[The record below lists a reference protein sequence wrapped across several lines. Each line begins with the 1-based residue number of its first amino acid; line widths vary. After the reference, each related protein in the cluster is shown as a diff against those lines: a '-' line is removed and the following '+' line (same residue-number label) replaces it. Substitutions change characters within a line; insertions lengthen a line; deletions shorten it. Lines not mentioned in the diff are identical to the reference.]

1 MPVNELLLLVVLGLP
16 LLAAGVI
23 RLSQRRLCCA
33 HQGWVLGAMMA
44 VLFAGALSLLPTVEA
59 QQAVEFNIP
68 WIPQLGLS
76 FSLYLDGLALLF
88 VLLVTGMGAA
98 ILAYAGYYFE
108 DPEQSGRFF
117 QLMLIFSSSMLAL
130 VLAGNVITLFI
141 GWELTSVISFLLIS
155 FKGSDSEGRAGAL
168 QALIITGAGGLALL
182 VGLLLMGTA
191 VGSMEISQILSSGEL
206 LQQHPWYSAIAILLM
221 IGAFSKSAQFPLH
234 FWLPGAMSAPTPA
247 SAFLHSATM
256 VKAGIFLLLRFNPV
270 LSGTPL
276 WENSLVW
283 VGGATML
290 FAAILAMWQ
299 IDLKGILAYTTIS
312 QLGSLVLLI
321 GLPGDVGLKAALLG
335 ILAHA
340 LYKGTL
346 FLVAGTVDHATGTR
360 NIRELGNL
368 ARTMPGF
375 ALVTGIAAFSM
386 AGIPPL
392 LGFVSKE
399 GFLEAVLNFPAIF
412 AISFV
417 QVILTVAIA
426 LRFFWDVFFRP
437 PRIELPQ
444 QEHKQHD
451 FHHPYGD
458 DAYDFSH
465 QHSLPPG
472 MIVGPAVL
480 GLMSIVL
487 GIGVGSLVVRLISAG
502 LGKDVKLYLFPP
514 AGINLVLAV
523 SLVALALG
531 IGLFA
536 IRRFWVHLVV
546 PSLVNGR
553 RIFDAFIRFLDMSG
567 DLLLKTQT
575 GQLRYYLS
583 VIMLSVVI
591 LLTLSVGTLQLRLP
605 QPLIAFQDVSDILK
619 VILLILA
626 LGATLASILFQQH
639 LSAVLALGV
648 AGYAIGGL
656 FLLEPAPDVA
666 MVQFLVETLATVLIV
681 LILARTK
688 TEERRAAMQRLWVQ
702 TRRGRGRD
710 LIIAGLTGLSITI
723 FALAAVS
730 SRPTPDAVSAWYVEN
745 SLPEVGVK
753 DIVGGI
759 ITDFRGT
766 DTLLEITVFS
776 LAALGV
782 LTILARPQ
790 SGKVMKLPAQLLR
803 RNSMPYETRAS
814 DSALQNDP
822 EIPETFVYRPQLHD
836 SVTQL
841 AAYLTLPLSMLIAA
855 AHILYAGAN
864 PGDGFTAGVIAGL
877 GVASWFVVFGYEQTK
892 RRLRWLQP
900 TIMIG
905 IGLALA
911 LGNALVPILFGR
923 SFLAFTVLGE
933 FNFADI
939 KLASSLIYEI
949 GIFLAVAGGIGAIM
963 EAISHPKEV
972 EPL

>member
-1 MPVNELLLLVVLGLP
+1 MPANELLLLIVLGFP
-16 LLAAGVI
+16 LLAALGV
-23 RLSQRRLCCA
+23 RLSQRWLCCA
-33 HQGWVLGAMMA
+33 HQGWVLGGMMA
-44 VLFAGALSLLPTVEA
+44 ALFAGALSLLPTVEA
-59 QQAVEFNIP
+59 QQAIAFNFP

-108 DPEQSGRFF
+108 DSEQSGRFF
-117 QLMLIFSSSMLAL
+117 QLMLVFSSSMLAL
-130 VLAGNVITLFI
+130 ILAGNVITLFI
-141 GWELTSVISFLLIS
+141 AWELTSVISFLLIS

-168 QALIITGAGGLALL
+168 QALVITGAGGLALL
-182 VGLLLMGTA
+182 AGLLLMGTA
-191 VGSMEISQILSSGEL
+191 AHSMEISQILSSGNL
-206 LQQHPWYSAIAILLM
+206 LQEHPWYSAIAILLM

-270 LSGTPL
+270 LGGTPL
-276 WENSLVW
+276 WEISLVW
-283 VGGATML
+283 VGGTTML
-290 FAAILAMWQ
+290 IAAILAMWQ
-299 IDLKGILAYTTIS
+299 MDLKGILAYTTIS

-321 GLPGDVGLKAALLG
+321 GLPDGVGLKAALLG

-368 ARTMPGF
+368 ARIMPGF
-375 ALVTGIAAFSM
+375 ALVAGVATFSM
-386 AGIPPL
+386 AGVPPL

-399 GFLEAVLNFPAIF
+399 GFLEAVLNFPTVF
-412 AISFV
+412 AVSFV

-444 QEHKQHD
+444 NEHKEHD

-465 QHSLPPG
+465 QHSLPRG
-472 MIVGPAVL
+472 MIIGPALL
-480 GLMSIVL
+480 GLLSIVL
-487 GIGVGSLVVRLISAG
+487 GIGVGSLVARLISAS
-502 LGKDVKLYLFPP
+502 LGKEIKLYLFPP
-514 AGINLVLAV
+514 GGINLVLAI
-523 SLVALALG
+523 SLIALALG
-531 IGLFA
+531 FGLFA
-536 IRRFWVHLVV
+536 IRRIWVRLDFSS
-546 PSLVNGR
+546 PVNGR
-553 RIFDAFIRFLDMSG
+553 RFFEAFIRILDMVG

-575 GQLRYYLS
+575 GRLRYYLS
-583 VIMLSVVI
+583 AIMLSVVV
-591 LLTLSVGTLQLRLP
+591 LLTLSVGTLQLQLP
-605 QPLIAFQDVSDILK
+605 QPLITFQDASDILK
-619 VILLILA
+619 VILLLLA

-639 LSAVLALGV
+639 LAAVLTLGV

-681 LILARTK
+681 LILARTS
-688 TEERRAAMQRLWVQ
+688 TEERRAAMQRVWVQ
-702 TRRGRGRD
+702 TRRGRARD
-710 LIIAGLTGLSITI
+710 LLIAGLTGLSITI

-730 SRPTPDAVSAWYVEN
+730 SRPTPDAVSAWYLDN
-745 SLPEVGVK
+745 SLSEVGVK
-753 DIVGGI
+753 DVVGGI

-766 DTLLEITVFS
+766 DTLLEIVVFS

-790 SGKVMKLPAQLLR
+790 SAKTKKLPDQLLR
-803 RNSMPYETRAS
+803 RSMARNETRPSNSML
-814 DSALQNDP
+814 DSDP
-822 EIPETFVYRPQLHD
+822 ENLETKQYQSQLRD
-836 SVTQL
+836 SITQL
-841 AAYLTLPLSMLIAA
+841 AAYFTLPLSLLIAA
-855 AHILYAGAN
+855 AHILYAGVN

-877 GVASWFVVFGYEQTK
+877 GVAVWFVVFGYEQTK
-892 RRLRWLQP
+892 RRLRWLHP
-900 TIMIG
+900 TIMLG
-905 IGLALA
+905 VGLVLA
-911 LGNALVPILFGR
+911 LGNALVPLLFGR
-923 SFLAFTVLGE
+923 SFLAFTILSE

-972 EPL
+972 ESL